1 MLTGQ
6 ELEQQMKGRDHVSCP
21 KSPTTGTERGSQS
34 QANFTHTGKHG
45 VSGKVTAQ
53 ETLAILAWS

>member
-1 MLTGQ
+1 
-6 ELEQQMKGRDHVSCP
+6 MKGRDHVSCP